1 MNDIYETKT
10 MTGPEIQALVY
21 KAALEGYKKALS
33 ELQTISGTER
43 MVERLENIAEHRADE
58 VDWKTL

>member
-1 MNDIYETKT
+1 

>member
-1 MNDIYETKT
+1 MKDIYETKT
-10 MTGPEIQALVY
+10 MTGPEIQTLVY

-33 ELQTISGTER
+33 ELQAISGTER
-43 MVERLENIAEHRADE
+43 MVERLENIAEYRADE